1 MPKLDVHGHS
11 VEGEMEPLRYLIRLD
26 NEEADVL
33 FRHARDHGPAE
44 FEIKYVNYALGHH
57 NGKYTVEK
65 R

>member
-11 VEGEMEPLRYLIRLD
+11 VEGEMEPLRYLIHLD

-33 FRHARDHGPAE
+33 FRYARDHGAAE
-44 FEIKYVNYALGHH
+44 FENKFINYTITHH